1 MIYPPGGVEMQ
12 IPMKVDY
19 GVRALID
26 IAKNANG
33 NPIRT
38 NDIAKRASIPEAFLS
53 QVLLALSRQGIIRS
67 QRGPRGGHLLEMDA
81 SDISLTMVMECLD
94 EPLTVLGCLT
104 DTYTCVQSPVCV
116 QKDVW
121 RSVKEA
127 VNDILNST
135 SIEDLARKTTPVSS
149 GRPVFFKN

>member
-1 MIYPPGGVEMQ
+1 MQ

-26 IAKNANG
+26 IAINANG

-38 NDIAKRASIPEAFLS
+38 NDIARRASIPEAFLS

-67 QRGPRGGHLLEMDA
+67 QRGPRGGHLLDMDA

-94 EPLTVLGCLT
+94 EPLTVVGCLT
-104 DTYTCVQSPVCV
+104 ETYSCVQSPVCAQV
-116 QKDVW
+116 DVW
-121 RSVKEA
+121 RTVKEA
-127 VNDILNST
+127 VSGILNST
-135 SIEDLARKTTPVSS
+135 SIEDLARKTTTPVSTS
-149 GRPVFFKN
+149 SPVYFKN